1 MPTDYATIANEN
13 IKRYGTAIDEY
24 GPTLLSDR
32 YSDRTHFVYELLQ
45 NAEDAIGWRK
55 ETDLD
60 FDRSVKFELLPE
72 IVRFLHSGL
81 GFDEKHVRAICS
93 IGRSAKAGS
102 LTAIG
107 KHGIGFKSVY
117 AYSHHPE
124 IHSGDEHFMI
134 ELFVRPTS
142 VSPKAIDADTTL
154 FELPL
159 DHPDVPASISH
170 GEIAAR
176 LEELDVKTLLFL
188 KHIESIEWKVD
199 NGKSGQ
205 YLKESKVGNDGIETV
220 SLLGEQEGSDVQE
233 QWIVF
238 RQPVYNDDQHAG
250 FVEIAFEIEDVPD
263 GKTTRREIVAVS
275 ESPLVVYFPTEKE
288 THFGFLI
295 QGPYRTTPSRDNVPK
310 DDAWNQYLVKCT
322 AKLVIDAAK
331 QLREC
336 GLLTISALD
345 ALAVDSSKYDF
356 GGQASMFKPIAD
368 ALIQTLREEALVP
381 AYPSGHVAGK
391 NAVLAR
397 AESVRSMLDSKELTE
412 LLEAAEPKHW
422 VSGNITRDRNRNL
435 RDFLLNKLNATEL
448 DAEGLARRVNS
459 KFLET
464 RSDAW
469 VQRYYEFLFE
479 QSAVQRKLGLAG
491 RKIIRLNTNEH
502 VQVDGTNGVRLAYLP
517 SNEKTSFPTVKPNVC
532 QSPNA
537 WKFLVDLGLTVPD
550 PVDDV
555 IHNILPRY
563 NETSDTFPPEFD
575 DDARRIVEAYQTDS
589 SRRKQEL
596 VNHLKR
602 AKWIPCRNAE
612 SNKIYLTVSD
622 SNTYL
627 PTERLVELFAGNH
640 QIWFVDRSRHCM
652 QGKKC
657 QAVLEACG
665 IGEYLIRKAVE
676 CDLSLGELAALREE
690 HGLSKASVQTIFDHH
705 IEGIEQTLFQI
716 SKSDT
721 NWEHRSLALWLA
733 IHDAIRHYRE
743 GSFLYGEYQWKYS
756 REQRTAKIPARF
768 VRMLRDS
775 AWLPGPEG
783 HPMRPSQ
790 ICFADLP
797 EEFRESTNSTLIEL
811 IQFKPDELKLL
822 AEKSGIDPAILDVI
836 RERKISNE
844 ELFRA
849 LGIDPT
855 VNKNTSRAEP
865 APENQT
871 PEEKSLDSDGPTHS
885 VSSAPQSNHDSDL
898 GNEETRGVADADVK
912 GSTVATAGSKS
923 ENDGPRTRDAT
934 NGNGTENSHPNSDV
948 SGGNQANGSH
958 TAQDREGIIKSLQ
971 RQLKEATSTGVAP
984 ESRND
989 DHDLKKKRDFQSDN
1003 RFRDAV
1009 IKYERQH
1016 GRIPQAKTD
1025 CEAGHDIDSFQ
1036 RIQGLR
1042 RHLVRRIEV
1051 KGKGSPWNGDEIVEL
1066 SDRQF
1071 FDAVENKV
1079 EDDVILSQDFD
1090 YWLYIVEESGDGK
1103 FNVLPIRNPAKRSAH
1118 YEFRGGT
1125 WRHCVEGEQI
1135 IELST
1140 QESSEV

>member
-1 MPTDYATIANEN
+1 
-13 IKRYGTAIDEY
+13 
-24 GPTLLSDR
+24 
-32 YSDRTHFVYELLQ
+32 
-45 NAEDAIGWRK
+45 
-55 ETDLD
+55 
-60 FDRSVKFELLPE
+60 
-72 IVRFLHSGL
+72 
-81 GFDEKHVRAICS
+81 
-93 IGRSAKAGS
+93 
-102 LTAIG
+102 
-107 KHGIGFKSVY
+107 VY

-134 ELFVRPTS
+134 ELFVRPMA
-142 VSPKAIDADTTL
+142 VSPKVLDQDATL

-159 DHPDVPASISH
+159 DHPDVPATTSH

-176 LEELDVKTLLFL
+176 LEELGVKTLLFL

-205 YLKESKVGNDGIETV
+205 YLKEKSIGKNGIETV
-220 SLLGEQEGSDVQE
+220 TLLGEQGGGEVQE

-238 RQPVYNDDQHAG
+238 RQPVFNEDQHAG
-250 FVEIAFEIEDVPD
+250 FVEVAFAVGDVPD
-263 GKTTRREIVAVS
+263 GKIIKREIVAVS

-310 DDAWNQYLVKCT
+310 DDVWNQYLVKCT

-331 QLREC
+331 QLRES
-336 GLLTISALD
+336 GWLSISALD

-397 AESVRSMLDSKELTE
+397 AENVRSMLDSEELTE
-412 LLEAAEPKHW
+412 LLESAVPIHW

-435 RDFLLNKLNATEL
+435 RDFLLNKLSVTEL

-459 KFLET
+459 QFLER

-479 QSAVQRKLGLAG
+479 QSAIQRKLGLAG

-502 VQVDGTNGVRLAYLP
+502 VQVDGPNGVRLAYLP
-517 SNEKTSFPTVKPNVC
+517 SNEKTSFPTVKPTVC
-532 QSPNA
+532 QSQNA
-537 WKFLVDLGLTVPD
+537 WKFLVDLGLTIPD

-563 NETSDTFPPEFD
+563 NETSELFPSEFD
-575 DDARRIVEAYQTDS
+575 DDVGRIVEAYQTDS
-589 SRRKQEL
+589 NRRKQEL
-596 VNHLKR
+596 VSHLKR
-602 AKWIPCRNAE
+602 ANWIPCRNAE
-612 SNKIYLTVSD
+612 SNKTYLTVSD

-627 PTERLVELFAGNH
+627 PTERLVELFAENRH
-640 QIWFVDRSRHCM
+640 IWFVDRSRHCM

-665 IGEYLIRKAVE
+665 IGEYLIRKPVE
-676 CDLSLGELAALREE
+676 CDLSLEELASLREE
-690 HGLSKASVQTIFDHH
+690 HGLRRASVQTTSDHQ
-705 IEGIEQTLFQI
+705 IEGIEQTLRQI
-716 SKSDT
+716 SRKDT

-756 REQRTAKIPARF
+756 REQRTAKIPAKF
-768 VRMLRDS
+768 VRMLRD
-775 AWLPGPEG
+775 AVWLPGPND
-783 HPMRPSQ
+783 HPLQPSQ
-790 ICFADLP
+790 ICFVDLP
-797 EEFRESTNSTLIEL
+797 KTFRDSANSTLVEL
-811 IQFKPDELKLL
+811 VKFKPDELKLL

-836 RERKISNE
+836 RERKISSE
-844 ELFRA
+844 DLFKA
-849 LGIDPT
+849 LGIDPASST
-855 VNKNTSRAEP
+855 KPFRAEP
-865 APENQT
+865 EPASQ
-871 PEEKSLDSDGPTHS
+871 KSESKSSDSEQSTNS
-885 VSSAPQSNHDSDL
+885 SSSAPQSSKAAENGQTESPDA
-898 GNEETRGVADADVK
+898 ADADSMGVT
-912 GSTVATAGSKS
+912 GDGAGSRN
-923 ENDGPRTRDAT
+923 ENNRLRTRETGSGD
-934 NGNGTENSHPNSDV
+934 GTEESRPTSSL
-948 SGGNQANGSH
+948 SGGGQASSGSH
-958 TAQDREGIIKSLQ
+958 TSLDREGIIKSLR
-971 RQLKEATSTGVAP
+971 RQLEEATSTGVAP
-984 ESRND
+984 ENTND
-989 DHDLKKKRDFQSDN
+989 NDHLKTKRDFQSDN

-1009 IKYERQH
+1009 MMYERNH
-1016 GRIPQAKTD
+1016 GRIPQAKAD

-1051 KGKGSPWNGDEIVEL
+1051 KGKGGLWKGDEIVEL
-1066 SDRQF
+1066 SHRQF
-1071 FDAVENKV
+1071 IDALENNVE
-1079 EDDVILSQDFD
+1079 EDVMRSEGFD
-1090 YWLYIVEESGDGK
+1090 YWLYVVEESGDGR

-1118 YEFRGGT
+1118 FEFRGGT
-1125 WRHCVEGEQI
+1125 WRHCVEGEQM
-1135 IELST
+1135 IELATS
-1140 QESSEV
+1140 QELSGI